1 MSGIRIHPFQLK
13 FKRPAKTSRN
23 TLLEKQCY
31 VLTYGTPL
39 RAVGECNFFQGL
51 SADDPTN
58 YDSVLKAACKRLEDL
73 FKLEVPSEDERF
85 DALIYELAHYPS
97 IQFGIEQLW
106 FSYHG
111 KTPFHLFD
119 SAFSNQEEGI
129 AINGLVWM
137 GDIPFMKQQVDDLI
151 SSGFRCVKLKIGA
164 ENFEQERR
172 LLQDLRLKY
181 GADEL
186 EIRVDANGSFLP
198 ETAPKILDQLAQ
210 LEIHS
215 IEQPIA
221 AGQWDQ
227 MAALCAC
234 SPVPIALDEELI
246 GLFSSD
252 DKKRCLAHI
261 RPRYLIL
268 KPALIGGFK
277 ACNAFIESDLD
288 WWITSALESNIGLNA
303 IAQFTATKELHRP
316 QGLGTGGLFVNNFE
330 SPLEV
335 FNAQLF
341 YRNHLTWNLNSIG

>member
-1 MSGIRIHPFQLK
+1 MSGIRIHPFQLQ

-31 VLTYGTPL
+31 LLIYGTPL
-39 RAVGECNFFQGL
+39 RAIGECNFFQGL
-51 SADDPTN
+51 SADNPSN
-58 YDSVLKAACKRLEDL
+58 YDSVLKGACKRLEVL
-73 FKLEVPSEDERF
+73 FGLEAPLEDERF
-85 DALIYELAHYPS
+85 DALVCELAHYPS

-106 FSYHG
+106 YSYHA
-111 KTPFHLFD
+111 KTPFHLYD
-119 SAFSNQEEGI
+119 SAFSNHEEGI

-137 GDIPFMKQQVDDLI
+137 GDIPFMRQQVDNLI
-151 SSGFRCVKLKIGA
+151 SDGFRCIKLKIGA
-164 ENFEQERR
+164 ENFEHEQR
-172 LLQDLRLKY
+172 LLQDLRGKY

-186 EIRVDANGSFLP
+186 EIRVDANGSFSP

-227 MAALCAC
+227 MAALCEF

-246 GLFSSD
+246 GLFSLD
-252 DKKRCLAHI
+252 DKKRCLDHI
-261 RPRYLIL
+261 RPHYLIL

-277 ACNAFIESDLD
+277 ACNEFIESDFD

-303 IAQFTATKELHRP
+303 IAQFTSTKKLHRP

-335 FNAQLF
+335 CNAQLF
-341 YRNHLTWNLNSIG
+341 YRNHLTWNLNSIA

>member
-1 MSGIRIHPFQLK
+1 MSFNVHKWNKQRYLAEANIHESLAQEINKILPESLGYKEFAKAVAEILKNEYGSQNFGPFMDVLHSELGIDESVNEVK
-13 FKRPAKTSRN
+13 
-23 TLLEKQCY
+23 
-31 VLTYGTPL
+31 
-39 RAVGECNFFQGL
+39 
-51 SADDPTN
+51 DDYYP
-58 YDSVLKAACKRLEDL
+58 DSPE
-73 FKLEVPSEDERF
+73 
-85 DALIYELAHYPS
+85 AL
-97 IQFGIEQLW
+97 
-106 FSYHG
+106 
-111 KTPFHLFD
+111 

-181 GADEL
+181 GEDEL

-227 MAALCAC
+227 MAALCEC

-268 KPALIGGFK
+268 KPALIGGFR

-341 YRNHLTWNLNSIG
+341 YRNHLTWNLNSIA